1 MMNNVLKK
9 IQTRNQKINKK
20 KSSNTGICS
29 SKKRNNFN
37 KIYVE
42 HKNFHIDLNTNKKQD
57 LMEIVEEIIDL
68 DSKMRFV
75 AIIDLRGNI
84 VEAIMKTGKTSLK
97 TQKEEEHFCKQV
109 ALRRKMR
116 YEFNRHLGK
125 VRYVHVER
133 EKVTQLVIYSK
144 RKTIYFTVEPEL
156 SINKKLQLIMKVKKI
171 SSYL

>member
-1 MMNNVLKK
+1 
-9 IQTRNQKINKK
+9 
-20 KSSNTGICS
+20 
-29 SKKRNNFN
+29 
-37 KIYVE
+37 
-42 HKNFHIDLNTNKKQD
+42 
-57 LMEIVEEIIDL
+57 MEIVEEIIDL

-75 AIIDLRGNI
+75 AIIDLKGNI

-116 YEFNRHLGK
+116 YEFNQHLGK

-144 RKTIYFTVEPEL
+144 RKSIYFTVEPEL
-156 SINKKLQLIMKVKKI
+156 SLDKKLRLIMKVKKI
-171 SSYL
+171 TFNL